1 MTVNVQNISNTKPR
15 ELMRNLSS
23 FIAPA
28 ILAIGTL
35 FMVGCESE
43 DAKKISNAQN
53 CLDHATSSTVSE
65 CTDIVSGMT
74 SKESYHIRCS
84 AHYISQGFTGARF
97 ASAFEQLK
105 SSGSSVDP
113 MTTAMAFMAF
123 NSQTE
128 ADTTL
133 SDCTASGVQS
143 LLRMSTLTSLATV
156 VASASANNLLP
167 SVGTTGLTA
176 TQMQTAIQNLINTPS
191 ASTNQTIGTI
201 AISAQAAYCNTGS
214 SFATNEVC
222 TNLNAAVNS
231 GASAATIGAALLT
244 QLNTVSH

>member
-1 MTVNVQNISNTKPR
+1 MTVNVQKIPNTKPR
-15 ELMRNLSS
+15 ELMRNFSPM
-23 FIAPA
+23 IALL
-28 ILAIGTL
+28 ILATGTL
-35 FMVGCESE
+35 FMMGCESE

-156 VASASANNLLP
+156 VASASSLLS

-176 TQMQTAIQNLINTPS
+176 TQMQTAVQSLISSPN

-222 TNLNAAVNS
+222 TNLNAAVSS